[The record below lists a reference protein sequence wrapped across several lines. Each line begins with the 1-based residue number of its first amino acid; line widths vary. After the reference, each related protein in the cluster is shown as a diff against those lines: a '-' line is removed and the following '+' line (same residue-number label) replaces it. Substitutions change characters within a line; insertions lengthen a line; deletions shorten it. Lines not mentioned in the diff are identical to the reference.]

1 MDFQV
6 FLQFFHWIFIFH
18 FPASLGFPHDLFEHK
33 PDPSSVLKVSI
44 NTPPISESQVPHLL
58 QKDAIYLEKL
68 PKIYQQVNEENGANL
83 INVENNVKGKVI
95 MKTVDSVRQTLHH
108 GNKQEIDSYLRY
120 LPRNLHK
127 HSSHSE
133 STETLKA
140 GIGSPVAGDASKHM
154 THLSDSKEHKENIIA
169 DQHRNRPHIGKI
181 LPKLATDFSIG
192 QKKEKLHI
200 QDVITERSK
209 DNLHKPNVKAAKP
222 KDGINFAVVPAENVT
237 SGNKVNNMIIAVGL
251 GIVVLGMGIVLGIF
265 GCCCKK
271 QKVEDERDKEEQSAI
286 IKTAEKIDQG
296 LPDAPLDL
304 R

>member
-1 MDFQV
+1 MEFQL
-6 FLQFFHWIFIFH
+6 FLQLFHWIFIFH
-18 FPASLGFPHDLFEHK
+18 FPASFGFPHDLFVQK
-33 PDPSSVLKVSI
+33 PDPSSTLKDSI
-44 NTPPISESQVPHLL
+44 NTPPISEAQVQHLL
-58 QKDAIYLEKL
+58 QKDAFQPGRLLET
-68 PKIYQQVNEENGANL
+68 YQHVNEENGANL
-83 INVENNVKGKVI
+83 INVENNIKGRVI

-133 STETLKA
+133 STETQKV
-140 GIGSPVAGDASKHM
+140 GIGSSVAADASKHM
-154 THLSDSKEHKENIIA
+154 THLSDSKEHTENIIA
-169 DQHRNRPHIGKI
+169 YQHRKQPHIGKI
-181 LPKLATDFSIG
+181 QTKPASDFSKG

-200 QDVITERSK
+200 QDIITERSK
-209 DNLHKPNVKAAKP
+209 DNLHKPTVKTAKQ
-222 KDGINFAVVPAENVT
+222 KDGINFAVVPAESVT
-237 SGNKVNNMIIAVGL
+237 SGNKVNNMIIAVGV